1 MVAGQEEANILL
13 SLLCTRLQLRLMSLS
28 RERSRPRG
36 PLSQVH
42 STLTRTLHTQRAPR
56 VSPYIQLHPPHAVKL
71 YAYLEPRHG
80 RLSVY
85 NLRQVQRHD
94 NATVHH
100 GADDENIPPLAVP
113 RGGR

>member
-42 STLTRTLHTQRAPR
+42 STLTRTLHTQSAPR
-56 VSPYIQLHPPHAVKL
+56 VSPYIQLHPPRK
-71 YAYLEPRHG
+71 
-80 RLSVY
+80 RLC
-85 NLRQVQRHD
+85 L
-94 NATVHH
+94 TVCLP
-100 GADDENIPPLAVP
+100 GAPAWSP
-113 RGGR
+113 

>member
-13 SLLCTRLQLRLMSLS
+13 SLLCTRLQLRLLSLS
-28 RERSRPRG
+28 RERPG
-36 PLSQVH
+36 VDH
-42 STLTRTLHTQRAPR
+42 FHKSTLRLHALYTPIVPHVSLRTYNYTHHTQLDA
-56 VSPYIQLHPPHAVKL
+56 